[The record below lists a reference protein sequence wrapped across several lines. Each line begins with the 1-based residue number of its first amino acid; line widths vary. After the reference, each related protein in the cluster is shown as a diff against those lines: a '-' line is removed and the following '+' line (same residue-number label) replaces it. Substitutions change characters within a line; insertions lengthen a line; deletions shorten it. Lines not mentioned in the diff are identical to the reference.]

1 MEINVAKK
9 TLNED
14 DLKAKLAEAEGYVNQ
29 LNQEATNLTNQIQQ
43 ANQVRNEKMA
53 ELQQAVGACNAIYDL
68 LELIKT
74 TKDVE

>member
-1 MEINVAKK
+1 MAKK
-9 TLNED
+9 TLNKS
-14 DLKAKLAEAEGYVNQ
+14 DLEAKLAEAEGYVNR

-43 ANQVRNEKMA
+43 ANQARNEKMT
-53 ELQQAVGACNAIYDL
+53 ELQQAVGAHSAIYDL